1 MPKTEVIFYRDERGQ
16 APVVEWLRELRRK
29 MAKTTD
35 ALKIL
40 DRITGDDPE
49 LRELIQQE
57 TVNVHVAR
65 LIYDA
70 RTQAGL
76 TQEQLAERIGS
87 KQPVIA
93 RLEDADY
100 EGHSLT
106 MLQRIAE
113 ALDLALDIRFVP
125 KEHAAT

>member
-1 MPKTEVIFYRDERGQ
+1 MN
-16 APVVEWLRELRRK
+16 
-29 MAKTTD
+29 KTTD
-35 ALKIL
+35 AIKIL

-65 LIYDA
+65 LIYGA

-76 TQEQLAERIGS
+76 TQEELAKRIGS

-113 ALDLALDIRFVP
+113 ALDLALDIRFVS
-125 KEHAAT
+125 KEHATA

>member
-1 MPKTEVIFYRDERGQ
+1 MPKSNGRFNGKKPSPKT
-16 APVVEWLRELRRK
+16 RRSTRTRRTNK
-29 MAKTTD
+29 RPKTTD

-40 DRITGDDPE
+40 DRITGDDAE
-49 LRELIQQE
+49 LRELIQRE

-76 TQEQLAERIGS
+76 TQDELAERIGS